1 MNANNLIKLES
12 NLAFKK
18 DYLNK
23 TGWWKTSRIIPPIF
37 FLFIGLFG
45 LLYLLNL
52 NKLISVYAIPFV
64 LLFAIATLWLKTVKK
79 YITDTSVSVPGSFLA
94 CTAKAV
100 ETDDKYAYVVFVTD
114 GKRHYEHNIANFAK
128 ELAADIS
135 PDTKKQAVKQAI
147 SLTEEATDTN
157 FYFKALKIKDILKQ
171 DKNWTTDI
179 CVPIIFVNETHVYVI
194 KKKYL

>member
-1 MNANNLIKLES
+1 MNANSLIKLES
-12 NLAFKK
+12 NLSFKK

-45 LLYLLNL
+45 LIYLLNL
-52 NKLISVYAIPFV
+52 NKLISLNAIPFV

-79 YITDTSVSVPGSFLA
+79 YVTDLSLSVPGSFLA
-94 CTAKAV
+94 CAAKAI
-100 ETDDKYAYVVFVTD
+100 ETDGKYAYVVFVTD
-114 GKRHYEHNIANFAK
+114 GKRHYEHNINKLAK
-128 ELAADIS
+128 EVAEEKLPARKAECV
-135 PDTKKQAVKQAI
+135 KKAV
-147 SLTEEATDTN
+147 LVEDEASETN

-171 DKNWTTDI
+171 DKNWSAEK
-179 CVPIIFVNETHVYVI
+179 CVPIIYINDDHVYVI

>member
-114 GKRHYEHNIANFAK
+114 GKRHYEHNIAKFAK

-135 PDTKKQAVKQAI
+135 PDIKKQAVKQAI